1 MPRKCCH
8 SDGTQHSLP
17 LPMSPLMLSTQSY
30 AQRGSHSLSKLSLS
44 SHETKNGNSHP
55 KGSGHCPSCHLC
67 NRGVKYDSCPEH
79 GRDVGTKLWLVS
91 ALMPPQDLGFMTDV
105 MQNPC
110 KGNPPRQQAL
120 AMKISTPAPQ
130 KASPEVLASHRTYF
144 GFYLLSLP
152 HQLWGGP
159 VCPAH
164 SSS

>member
-1 MPRKCCH
+1 
-8 SDGTQHSLP
+8 
-17 LPMSPLMLSTQSY
+17 MLSFRRDPAFFTPSNVPTHVIHPELCPKGFPQPFQAFPSFPWTQ
-30 AQRGSHSLSKLSLS
+30 
-44 SHETKNGNSHP
+44 NGNSHP
-55 KGSGHCPSCHLC
+55 KGSGRCPSCHLC

-110 KGNPPRQQAL
+110 KGNSPRQAL